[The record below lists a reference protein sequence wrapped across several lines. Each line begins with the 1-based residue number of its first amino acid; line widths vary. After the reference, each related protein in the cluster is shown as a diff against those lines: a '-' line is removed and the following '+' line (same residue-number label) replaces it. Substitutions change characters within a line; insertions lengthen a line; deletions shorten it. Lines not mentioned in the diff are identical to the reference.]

1 MYGGNEMTTGWEVT
15 AQNITNWSDNNRR
28 QAQDT
33 LPLLVKK
40 LILASCKPESLSF
53 PSGDSVLV
61 GGWDGFLKVEDG
73 NQYIS
78 QGTSV
83 WEFGTTA
90 SVGTKANEDYNKR
103 TADPLGLEKSDTT
116 FVFVTTRVWRDRD
129 EWVSQK
135 KQQGHWKQVIGL
147 NADDLASWLEL
158 CPAVHRWFARLIGKR
173 PLGAWDIEQAWLNWS
188 CATEIKIT
196 PKLVIAGR
204 SLERQKIIDILTE
217 RPSVIR
223 VSSDSR
229 DESYA
234 FALAT
239 IKEDENFS
247 SRFVAVL
254 EPNAWDVLVENDTP
268 LILLPYFQET
278 RTYAAAITRGHWVV
292 LPEAGTHISGSKI
305 VVPLNKANRNSQ
317 MEALVEMGLNDEL
330 AAKVVESCR
339 GNFKAIRRH
348 EALVPLEIQTPSWSG
363 RGESIQPTLAI
374 LLAGSWRANNA
385 SDCKKLSELAGMPYS
400 EFEQYCNSL
409 ALIDD
414 PPIRRIGNVWICLS
428 RQDTWSFLAQHI
440 NEAVVERFSQVTKDV
455 LSEMDS
461 RYDDPS
467 VDTWI
472 TTIDGKK
479 LQFSEELRSGLAEM
493 INLLAVFGDADC
505 RNVVPNTIQDKMS
518 YLVRQLLIEE
528 TAGARWY
535 SLRQVLPLLAE
546 ATPTV
551 FLEAIESDLRTDT
564 PTIRGMFKEG
574 FMIGAS
580 QSNLLWALEIVSW
593 NLECLA
599 RTARVLAKLDVLD
612 PGGNYSNRPINS
624 LREIFL
630 GWLPQTKASLDIRLQ
645 VIDSLIRIEPL
656 TTWKLLLLL
665 LPSPGEIS
673 YPIARPKQRQW
684 DSGWV
689 KGVSLAEKDRHAEE
703 ITKRV
708 LECAAHD
715 LNARWK
721 QVIEK
726 IPDLPPQCI
735 EMIVSEN
742 EKLQP
747 SSFSP
752 QAQLEI
758 SEKLRE
764 IISRHRQF
772 SATEWALSEPLLV
785 RMQNIHERFAS
796 HDIVS
801 SYAYLYNEHYP
812 PLLNPEPEWDYEKS
826 REKVEELRIQALEMI
841 WASEGWEGIK
851 RLVTETS
858 LPYIIGTVLAKT
870 SFSDEVEDQVLEH
883 LSLTEDKLVQFSHS
897 FSAHKSYA
905 LDDWVSNIRLSRK
918 DSWNNEKWVAFSL
931 TLQFGSQ
938 VFTLLDELGEEVSK
952 EYWSRVSNFYLS
964 EKDAGHVEW
973 IIKRLLDCNRPL
985 AAVDAMHQ
993 FLRTIDTKSSLS
1005 SELIAY
1011 VLEITATDNGTAEN
1025 KAYFNHISFKI
1036 TELFKLLQTSGDL
1049 SDERMARLEWLY
1061 LALFEHRDIT
1071 PQTLLRDV
1079 LNEPALFIQLIR
1091 TLYRSNPEIQNEYE
1105 GISPE
1110 TLKQMAKSAYMLL
1123 NMIITLPGQNDNEID
1138 SGMLKDWIKQ
1148 VRRMAY
1154 ECYRSK
1160 VVDSKIGEILSHSP
1174 NGSDGIWPHE
1184 AVRDIFEYL
1193 ENDVIERGFIT
1204 GQFNQRGIT
1213 SRSIGEGGQQER
1225 KLASNFESQAAALQF
1240 TWPRTAS
1247 VLRQISRGYVRDAV
1261 WEDTEA
1267 ELRDF

>member
-1 MYGGNEMTTGWEVT
+1 MTNGWEVT
-15 AQNITNWSDNNRR
+15 AQNITNWSENNRR

-40 LILASCKPESLSF
+40 LILASSKPENLSF

-61 GGWDGFLKVEDG
+61 GGWDGFLKVENG
-73 NQYIS
+73 NVYIPK
-78 QGTSV
+78 GTSV
-83 WEFGTTA
+83 WEFGTTG
-90 SVGTKANEDYNKR
+90 SVGTKANGDYNKR
-103 TADPLGLEKSDTT
+103 TADPLGIEKSDTT
-116 FVFVTTRVWRDRD
+116 FVFVTTRVWRNRD

-135 KQQGHWKQVIGL
+135 QQQGHWKQIVGL
-147 NADDLASWLEL
+147 NADDLATWLEL
-158 CPAVHRWFARLIGKR
+158 CPAVHRWFARLIGQR
-173 PLGAWDIEQAWLNWS
+173 PQGAWDIDQAWLNWS
-188 CATEIKIT
+188 CTTEIKIT

-204 SLERQKIIDILTE
+204 SENRQKIIDILEE

-223 VSSDSR
+223 ISSDSR

-239 IKEDENFS
+239 IKEDERLS

-254 EPNAWDVLVENDTP
+254 EPNAWDILVENDSP

-278 RTYAAAITRGHWVV
+278 RTYAAAITQGHWVV
-292 LPEAGTHISGSKI
+292 LPEPGTRSSGTKI
-305 VVPLNKANRNSQ
+305 VVPLNKADRNSQ
-317 MEALVEMGLNDEL
+317 MEALVDMGLNEEL
-330 AAKVVESCR
+330 VVKVIESCR
-339 GNFKAIRRH
+339 GNLKAIRRH
-348 EALVPLEIQTPSWSG
+348 EALVPLEIQTPPWSL
-363 RGESIQPTLAI
+363 REELIQPALAI
-374 LLAGSWRANNA
+374 LLAGSWRADNTM
-385 SDCKKLSELAGMPYS
+385 DCNKLSELAGLPYS

-428 RQDTWSFLAQHI
+428 RQDTWSFLAKHI
-440 NEAVVERFSQVTKDV
+440 NEAVVDRFSQVTKDV

-461 RYDDPS
+461 RYGNLS
-467 VDTWI
+467 EDTWHVN
-472 TTIDGKK
+472 IDGKR
-479 LQFSEELRSGLAEM
+479 LQFSEELRTGLAEM

-505 RNVVPNTIQDKMS
+505 RNIGPNTIQDRMS
-518 YLVRQLLIEE
+518 YLVRQMLIEE
-528 TAGARWY
+528 TADARWY

-546 ATPTV
+546 SAPTV

-612 PGGNYSNRPINS
+612 PGGNYTNRPINS

-630 GWLPQTKASLDIRLQ
+630 GWHPQTKASLDIRLQ
-645 VIDSLIRIEPL
+645 VIDVLIRQEPQ
-656 TTWKLLLLL
+656 TAWKLLLLL
-665 LPSPGEIS
+665 LPSHGEIS
-673 YPIARPKQRQW
+673 YPISRPKQRQW
-684 DSGWV
+684 DAGWI
-689 KGVSLAEKDRHAEE
+689 KGVSLAENDRHAEE

-708 LECAAHD
+708 LECATHN

-726 IPDLPPQCI
+726 IPNLPPQCI

-747 SSFSP
+747 TSFSP
-752 QAQLEI
+752 KAQLEI
-758 SEKLRE
+758 SEKLRDM
-764 IISRHRQF
+764 ISRHRQF
-772 SATEWALSEPLLV
+772 SATEWALSEPILV
-785 RMQNIHERFAS
+785 RLQNIHERFAS
-796 HDIVS
+796 SDMVS
-801 SYAYLYNEHYP
+801 SYAYLFDEHYP

-826 REKVEELRIQALEMI
+826 KRKVEELRIQALEMI
-841 WASEGWEGIK
+841 WTSEGWEGIK

-858 LPYIIGTVLAKT
+858 LPYVVGSVLAKT
-870 SFSDEVEDQVLEH
+870 TFSDEVEDQVLEQ

-897 FSAHKSYA
+897 FSAHKSNT
-905 LDDWVSNIRLSRK
+905 LDGWVSKIRLSRK
-918 DSWNNEKWVAFSL
+918 DNWNNEKWVAFSL

-938 VFTLLDELGEEVSK
+938 VFNLLEELGEEISK

-964 EKDAGHVEW
+964 EKDAEHVEW

-985 AAVDAMHQ
+985 AAVDAMHR
-993 FLRTIDTKSSLS
+993 FLRRIDTKSSLS

-1011 VLEITATDNGTAEN
+1011 VLEMVVTDKGTSEN
-1025 KAYFNHISFKI
+1025 KAYFSHIGYEI
-1036 TELFKLLQTSGDL
+1036 TELFKFLQASGDL

-1061 LALFEHRDIT
+1061 LALFEHRDIM
-1071 PQTLLRDV
+1071 PKTLLRDV
-1079 LNEPALFIQLIR
+1079 LNEPALFIQLIK
-1091 TLYRSNPEIQNEYE
+1091 TFYPSKPEIQNEYE
-1105 GISPE
+1105 GIAPE
-1110 TLKQMAKSAYMLL
+1110 TLKQMAKSAHMLL
-1123 NMIITLPGQNDNEID
+1123 KMIITLPGQNDNEID

-1154 ECYRSK
+1154 ECNRSK
-1160 VVDSKIGEILSHSP
+1160 VVDIKIGEILSHSP
-1174 NGSDGIWPHE
+1174 SGSDGIWPHE
-1184 AVRDIFEYL
+1184 GVRGIFEYL
-1193 ENDVIERGFIT
+1193 ENDVIERGFIVAL
-1204 GQFNQRGIT
+1204 FNQRGFT
-1213 SRSIGEGGQQER
+1213 SRSIGEGGKQER
-1225 KLASNFESQAAALQF
+1225 NLASNYDSQAIELQF

-1247 VLRQISRGYVRDAV
+1247 ILKQISQGYVRDAV

-1267 ELRDF
+1267 ELRYFF